1 LGASIKNDSDTIEM
15 EQIDFK
21 KTILRGRLIYK
32 NKILMI
38 LNIISFAILLGFIGF
53 VISLMLLKQNV
64 LDWIIVWSLVSIIS
78 IGLSILKWNFT
89 MRIMKISTDK
99 SQKDNLII
107 VKNFVDSKGF
117 KYQYKSNDYIQT
129 FSNNGLLWFR
139 MESNFII
146 QDNEIFININYFD
159 SKVNWPSFF
168 RIKKYVNELTERTNA
183 SAQQKLY
190 VNWGF
195 GADNKVRSPQQR
207 RCGSTGKQP
216 ANPNCI

>member
-21 KTILRGRLIYK
+21 KTIIKGRLIYK

-38 LNIISFAILLGFIGF
+38 LNIISFTFLLGFIGF
-53 VISLMLLKQNV
+53 VCSLMILKQNSI
-64 LDWIIVWSLVSIIS
+64 DWIITWSLVSIIS

-89 MRIMKISTDK
+89 MRIKKISTNK

-107 VKNFVDSKGF
+107 VKQFVDSKGF
-117 KYQYKSNDYIQT
+117 KYQHKSNDFIQNI
-129 FSNNGLLWFR
+129 SNNGLLWFR

-146 QDNEIFININYFD
+146 QDNEIFVNINYFD

-168 RIKKYVNELTERTNA
+168 RIKKYKNELIEITNA
-183 SAQQKLY
+183 SAQH
-190 VNWGF
+190 
-195 GADNKVRSPQQR
+195 
-207 RCGSTGKQP
+207 T
-216 ANPNCI
+216 I